1 MPATRRP
8 PPPRAPETADLR
20 WRGGAPDVPGLLARI
35 RDLRAAVR
43 AAARAQLRRWA
54 PHLVDPAYRA
64 SAANL
69 AAYIALR
76 RHDLRPIQRYL
87 ASLGLSSL
95 GRCEGHVRAS
105 LDAVAQAL
113 ERMVGQRVPARRLGT
128 VARAMA
134 REQALLRRNA
144 DRLFGPPPAPR
155 WTRFMVTLATEA
167 ATDYAFVRE
176 LVRHGMD
183 VARINCAHDA
193 PAQWIAM
200 ARHVR
205 RAARE
210 TGRACR
216 VLMDLAGPK
225 LRTGPVRT
233 GRPVLR
239 IRAARDAEGTLLRP
253 GYVVLDATGAPGRA
267 ARKTDAGAIEPAR
280 LAVDAGWLAPIRPG
294 DRIRLTDLRGRE
306 RVLVVEKR
314 LSAREL
320 LARAEKTAYVA
331 EGALLEH
338 LPQDDTGSRPGTVG
352 ALLAEPL
359 DIRVGPGDALLLTRE
374 PEPGEPA
381 RSDPR
386 GRPISPAHIACSEP
400 RVFSALRSGHRVWI
414 DDGRIGAVIETV
426 DERGAWLR
434 ITHARPQGERIRA
447 GKGLNF
453 PDSTLP
459 LPPLGETDLA
469 DLDVVARHADLV
481 GHSFV
486 REPDDVSLLARE
498 LERRGRPDIGIV
510 AKIET
515 RAAVRNL
522 AEIIV
527 RGAGRGP
534 FGVMIARG
542 DLAVE
547 IGYER
552 LAEVQEEILWL
563 CEAAHVPVIWA
574 TQVLENLVKQ
584 GRPSRAEMTDA
595 AVSGR
600 AECVMLNK
608 GPYLV
613 QALQVLGD
621 VVTRMQALQR
631 KKTAQFRPRLW

>member
-1 MPATRRP
+1 MPRDAP
-8 PPPRAPETADLR
+8 AAPREIADLR
-20 WRGGAPDVPGLLARI
+20 WRGGGPDVAGLLERI
-35 RDLRAAVR
+35 LGLRTAVL
-43 AAARAQLRRWA
+43 AAARAQLSSWA
-54 PHLVDPAYRA
+54 PHLKDRDYRA

-76 RHDLRPIQRYL
+76 RHDLQPIQRYL

-95 GRCEGHVRAS
+95 GRCEGHVRAT

-113 ERMVGQRVPARRLGT
+113 ERMAGRRVPARRLGS

-144 DRLFGPPPAPR
+144 NRLFGPPPAPR
-155 WTRFMVTLATEA
+155 WTRFMVTLAAEA

-176 LVRHGMD
+176 LVKRGMD

-193 PAQWIAM
+193 PAQWAAM
-200 ARHVR
+200 AKNVR

-210 TGRACR
+210 AGRPCR

-233 GRPVLR
+233 GEPVLR
-239 IRAARDAEGTLLRP
+239 IRARRDEWGRLLQAGR
-253 GYVVLDATGAPGRA
+253 VVLDAAAAAGRPA
-267 ARKTDAGAIEPAR
+267 AKTRAGSPELPR
-280 LAVDAGWLAPIRPG
+280 LAVDAAWLEPVRPG
-294 DRIRLTDLRGRE
+294 DGIRFFDLRKRE
-306 RVLVVEKR
+306 RLLVAEKR
-314 LSAREL
+314 ISPAEL
-320 LARAEKTAYVA
+320 LARAEKTAYVG
-331 EGALLEH
+331 EGTRLEH
-338 LPQDDTGSRPGTVG
+338 VPRGGDPAGRVCTVG
-352 ALLAEPL
+352 ALPAEPL
-359 DIRVGPGDALLLTRE
+359 EIRVRPGDVLLLNRE
-374 PEPGEPA
+374 PVPGEPRRA
-381 RSDPR
+381 TRR
-386 GRPISPAHIACSEP
+386 GKTLYPAHISCSEP
-400 RVFSALRSGHRVWI
+400 RVFAALRVGHHVWM
-414 DDGRIGAVIETV
+414 DDGRIGAVIEAL

-434 ITHARPQGERIRA
+434 ITNARADGERIGP

-459 LPPLGETDLA
+459 LPALGEADLA
-469 DLDVVARHADLV
+469 DLDVAVKHADLI

-486 REPDDVSLLARE
+486 READDVSQLARE
-498 LERRGRPDIGIV
+498 LERRGRPELGIV
-510 AKIET
+510 AKVET

-522 AEIIV
+522 AGIIV

-595 AVSGR
+595 AMSGR

-608 GPYLV
+608 GPYLFE
-613 QALQVLGD
+613 ALGVLEN
-621 VVTRMQALQR
+621 VLARMQSLQR
-631 KKTAQFRPRLW
+631 KKTAQLRPRFW